1 MIVAQKKIVFEKSLR
16 MPVSCQRLFILFLGL
31 AILAAGSSLAQTA
44 SSSPSG
50 TTLEAVTSSQPL
62 RDGIELQAGSAAL
75 RITAVRDDIVRV
87 RISPDALPE
96 DASWAV
102 LPASRTK
109 SVDVQPIDDATS
121 VGFRTAAL
129 DVRVDRNPLRLVIRD
144 LAGNIISA
152 DAVGR
157 PVRFA
162 LGGFTIVKQ
171 MPADEHYFGL
181 GDKTGSF
188 DRRNQAYTLWNTDV
202 FPQESVD
209 PLYKSI
215 PFFLGISG
223 TRSYGLFLDNTWR
236 TWFGFGKQSRDA
248 ISFGSDGGPLD
259 YYVIY
264 GPTPKQVVEG
274 YAYLTGT
281 PPLPPLWA
289 LGFQQSRYTYTPES
303 QVREIAKRLRADAI
317 PSDALYLDIDYQY
330 KNRPFTVDPKTF
342 PDFPTLVADLR
353 KQHFHLVNITDLH
366 IAHAANQGYSPFDTG
381 EAGDHFVKNPDGTDF
396 VGIVWPGPAVF
407 PDFTRA
413 QTRDWWGGL
422 YRQFVD
428 DGVAG
433 FWNDMNEPSVFDGP
447 GMTMPLNTVHH
458 IEEPGFTSRT
468 ATHAEIHNIVG
479 LENARATYEGLLKLR
494 PDERPFVLTR
504 ATYAGGQRYG
514 FTWTGDNAATWNH
527 LRLATQMVLNL
538 GVSGISMVG
547 ADIGG
552 FGSSPAPA
560 LLTRWVE
567 LAAFSPL
574 CRDHAAKGT
583 QPHEIWN
590 NGPEQEAIRRRYIET
605 RYRLLPYIYSLAD
618 ESSRTGLPMMRPV
631 FLEFP
636 EIFAPNSGGF
646 DHLDTEFLL
655 GPSLLVAPPPFAE
668 TLDSYAV
675 SFPKNHEWYDFWT
688 GLKAPT
694 SPQAP
699 PIAAIVVAQGL
710 GAEISWPVSI
720 HPPLETMPVYVRDGS
735 IIPIQPL
742 IQNTDETPRGP
753 LELHVYPGPQCRG
766 SIYLDDGHTFRYQH
780 GEFLRQEFTCAS
792 DANSVEIKFSARQ
805 GSYAPWWKFIEVV
818 VYDWPSAHAQA
829 RFSSSTYP
837 LKTTY
842 DPKQHAL
849 HMMLADVSAEAELKI
864 VGRSNH

>member
-1 MIVAQKKIVFEKSLR
+1 MPFSRQRSL
-16 MPVSCQRLFILFLGL
+16 ILFVL
-31 AILAAGSSLAQTA
+31 IAAVVSAPGFAQPA
-44 SSSPSG
+44 SQSV
-50 TTLEAVTSSQPL
+50 TLEAVTSSQPL
-62 RDGIELQAGSAAL
+62 RDGMELQAGSATL
-75 RITAVRDDIVRV
+75 RITALRDDIVRV
-87 RISPDALPE
+87 RIAPGPLPE

-102 LPASRTK
+102 LPGPRGK
-109 SVDVQPIDDATS
+109 SVDVKPVQDAAF
-121 VGFRTAAL
+121 VGFRTAVL
-129 DVRVDRNPLRLVIRD
+129 EVRVERNPLRVVIRD
-144 LAGNIISA
+144 LAGNVICA

-157 PVRFA
+157 PIQFQ
-162 LGGFTIVKQ
+162 LGGFSVSQQ

-188 DRRNQAYTLWNTDV
+188 DRRNQAYSLWNTDIG
-202 FPQESVD
+202 PQESTD

-215 PFFLGISG
+215 PFFLAINGK
-223 TRSYGLFLDNTWR
+223 RSYGLFLDNTWR
-236 TWFGFGKQSRDA
+236 TWFDFGKQARDA
-248 ISFGSDGGPLD
+248 ISFGSEGGPLD
-259 YYVIY
+259 YYFLY
-264 GPTPKQVVEG
+264 GPTPKQVVES

-289 LGFQQSRYTYTPES
+289 FGFQQSRYSYTPES

-317 PSDALYLDIDYQY
+317 PSDVLYLDIDYQF

-342 PDFPTLVADLR
+342 PNFPGLVSDLR
-353 KQHFHLVNITDLH
+353 KQHFRTVTITDLH
-366 IAHAANQGYSPFDTG
+366 IAHAPNQGYSPYDTG
-381 EAGDHFVKNPDGTDF
+381 AAGDHFVKNPDGTEF
-396 VGIVWPGPAVF
+396 VGVVWPGPAVF

-413 QTRDWWGGL
+413 QTREWWGGL
-422 YRQFVD
+422 YRQFVE

-447 GMTMPLNTVHH
+447 DKTMPLNTVHR
-458 IEEPGFTSRT
+458 IDEPGFTSRT

-583 QPHEIWN
+583 LSHEVWA
-590 NGPEQEAIRRRYIET
+590 NGTEQEAIRRRYIET

-636 EIFAPNSGGF
+636 EVFSTGF

-655 GPSLLVAPPPFAE
+655 GPSLLIAPPPFAE
-668 TLDSYAV
+668 TLDDYAV
-675 SFPKNHEWYDFWT
+675 SFPKDHDWFDFWT
-688 GLKAPT
+688 GLKAPA
-694 SPQAP
+694 SPQP
-699 PIAAIVVAQGL
+699 PSIVDV
-710 GAEISWPVSI
+710 VSATSASSLPQPRPI
-720 HPPLETMPVYVRDGS
+720 HPPLDTMPVYVRGGS
-735 IIPIQPL
+735 ILPLQPL
-742 IQNTDETPRGP
+742 IQNTDEIPRGP
-753 LELHVYPGPQCRG
+753 LELHVYPGSNCSG
-766 SIYLDDGHTFRYQH
+766 ALYLDDGHTFRYQQ
-780 GEFLRQEFTCAS
+780 GEYLRQTLTCQS
-792 DANSVEIKFSARQ
+792 DANSMHLKFHARE
-805 GSYAPWWKFIEVV
+805 GSYTPWWKFVEVI
-818 VYDWPSAHAQA
+818 VYDWPSAHAEA
-829 RFSSSTYP
+829 KVSSSTYP

-842 DPKQHAL
+842 DPKRRAL
-849 HMMLADVSAEAELKI
+849 HVTLADVSAEAELTI
-864 VGRSNH
+864 RGRSNH